1 MRKTIIAAVAASAI
15 TGAVAGGMVRLAAAQ
30 QTPPAEQ
37 APFEPGQQPGQFGHH
52 GMMGR
57 MGGGMWAR
65 MHWMRHMHDGFM
77 HGGFAAPGT
86 FALLYHPA
94 DRQLN
99 AGDVQ
104 KIAEAFLI
112 WNGNHTWKVA
122 DVADNAD
129 SVGFA
134 YAAPDGT
141 VIARFSMDKR
151 TGHLARVG

>member
-15 TGAVAGGMVRLAAAQ
+15 TGAAAGSMVRLAAAQ
-30 QTPPAEQ
+30 QNPPAEQ
-37 APFEPGQQPGQFGHH
+37 VPVEPAQPGEFGHH

-57 MGGGMWAR
+57 MGGMWAR
-65 MHWMRHMHDGFM
+65 MHWMHRM

-86 FALLYHPA
+86 FALLYRPA
-94 DRQLN
+94 DRQLT

-122 DVADNAD
+122 DVADSTD

-141 VIARFSMDKR
+141 VIAKFSMDKK
-151 TGHLARVG
+151 TGHVTRAG

>member
-15 TGAVAGGMVRLAAAQ
+15 TGAAAGSMVRLAAAQ
-30 QTPPAEQ
+30 QNPPAEQ
-37 APFEPGQQPGQFGHH
+37 VPVEPGPQAGEFGHH

-57 MGGGMWAR
+57 MGGMWAR
-65 MHWMRHMHDGFM
+65 MHWMHRM
-77 HGGFAAPGT
+77 HGGFAGPGT
-86 FALLYHPA
+86 FALLYRPA
-94 DRQLN
+94 DRQLS

-122 DVADNAD
+122 DVADSAD

-141 VIARFSMDKR
+141 VIAKFSMDKK
-151 TGHLARVG
+151 TGHVIRVG